1 MWPFLKQTIQP
12 NREESY
18 KVSLASGL
26 HTLLLLPIFNQRHYH
41 IVYFAQI
48 YTRVLWVHSDSSI
61 SGLILDIFSSLEPSL
76 SRKIQ
81 LPCVSSTT
89 SGFSSL
95 IAMCANQNCH
105 CLVRCSSPQMDS
117 KSLACIPSLFPV
129 CSPWLVSVNIPLFPL
144 LTVKWTAGWLGMV
157 FKFFIVILLSLC
169 YSQMQPD
176 ILLRELSGY
185 LWTCNEE
192 EPIAIII

>member
-26 HTLLLLPIFNQRHYH
+26 HTLLLLPIFNQRHYR

-105 CLVRCSSPQMDS
+105 CLVRCSS
-117 KSLACIPSLFPV
+117 LR
-129 CSPWLVSVNIPLFPL
+129 
-144 LTVKWTAGWLGMV
+144 WTASLWHVFLLCFQYAAPGWCRWI
-157 FKFFIVILLSLC
+157 FHCFPCWLS
-169 YSQMQPD
+169 S
-176 ILLRELSGY
+176 ELQDGLEWFS
-185 LWTCNEE
+185 NSS
-192 EPIAIII
+192 